1 MKTTKQKLIIGGV
14 RSGKSRY
21 AESLL
26 SKTRLEVVY
35 IATAKADDDE
45 MVKRIAAH
53 KAQRPS
59 HWQLIEEPYALAKVL
74 AENDSPN
81 KIFLIECLTLW
92 ITQLLCLED
101 ETRMHQELDDLLAIL
116 PTLKASLIF
125 VSNEVGLGIIPLDKI
140 SRLYVDI
147 AGRFNQQIAAQVEE
161 VIFIVAGIPQQ
172 IKMSNK
178 R

>member
-1 MKTTKQKLIIGGV
+1 MPQTKQTLIIGGV

-26 SKTRLEVVY
+26 VNSPLEVVY

-45 MVKRIAAH
+45 MVKRIADH
-53 KAQRPS
+53 KAHRPS
-59 HWQLIEEPYALAKVL
+59 YWKLIEEPYALAKTL
-74 AENDSPN
+74 SENDSPD

-101 ETRMHQELDDLLAIL
+101 EARMNQELDDLLALL
-116 PTLKASLIF
+116 PTLQASLLF

-147 AGRFNQQIAAQVEE
+147 AGKFNQEIAAKVDE
-161 VIFIVAGIPQQ
+161 VVFIIAGIPQR
-172 IKMSNK
+172 IKQSNNA
-178 R
+178 